1 MGGWPQLSGMGG
13 KGYWEQ
19 NPENRAGWAQF
30 LLMHG
35 GGGNFCVGDVW
46 LRWGKVGLGR
56 CVAAIEWRR
65 GYWEKCNGCVNV
77 LAVAR

>member
-1 MGGWPQLSGMGG
+1 MGGWPQLSSVGG
-13 KGYWEQ
+13 KGYWGQ

-35 GGGNFCVGDVW
+35 GGGNFCVRDVW
-46 LRWGKVGLGR
+46 LRWGKVWLQLSGTGG
-56 CVAAIEWRR
+56 R
-65 GYWEKCNGCVNV
+65 GYWGKCNGCANV